1 MAHEINI
8 PDNLKKEEK
17 YSVLRSALASLI
29 SDETD
34 IIAILSNVSAAI
46 QETFNFLWVGFY
58 LVKDKE
64 LVLGPFQ
71 GPVAC
76 FRIKF
81 GQGVCG
87 TSWKNNKSIIVPDV
101 DKFPGHIACSSKSKS
116 EIVIPI
122 MKKNTVFGV
131 LDIDSEEYS
140 TFSEVDEKYLKEII
154 KIVEKK
160 LD

>member
-17 YSVLRSALASLI
+17 YSVLRSALSSLI

-34 IIAILSNVSAAI
+34 FIAILSNVSSAI

-87 TSWKNNKSIIVPDV
+87 ASWKSNKSIIVPDV
-101 DKFPGHIACSSKSKS
+101 NKFPGHIACSSMSKS

-122 MKKNTVFGV
+122 RKENKVFAI
-131 LDIDSEEYS
+131 LDIDSSNYNDFEEA
-140 TFSEVDEKYLKEII
+140 DEKYLKEII
-154 KIVEKK
+154 KIIEKK

>member
-1 MAHEINI
+1 MAHDINI
-8 PDNLKKEEK
+8 PDNLRKEEK
-17 YSVLRSALASLI
+17 YSVLRDALSSLI

-87 TSWKNNKSIIVPDV
+87 TSWENNKSIIVPDV
-101 DKFPGHIACSSKSKS
+101 DKFPGHIACSSRSKS

>member
-1 MAHEINI
+1 MAHDINI
-8 PDNLKKEEK
+8 PDNLRKEEK
-17 YSVLRSALASLI
+17 YSLLRGAVSSLI

-46 QETFNFLWVGFY
+46 QETFGFLWVGFY
-58 LVKDKE
+58 LIKDKE

-101 DKFPGHIACSSKSKS
+101 DKFPGHIACSSRSKS

-122 MKKNTVFGV
+122 RKENEVFAI
-131 LDIDSEEYS
+131 LDIDSSNYNDFEEI
-140 TFSEVDEKYLKEII
+140 DEKYLKEII
-154 KIVEKK
+154 KLIEDK
-160 LD
+160 LI

>member
-1 MAHEINI
+1 MTHDINI
-8 PDNLKKEEK
+8 PDNLRKEEK
-17 YSVLRSALASLI
+17 YSVLRDALASLI

-34 IIAILSNVSAAI
+34 ITAILSNVSAAI

-140 TFSEVDEKYLKEII
+140 TFSEVDEKHLKEII

>member
-1 MAHEINI
+1 MAHDINI
-8 PDNLKKEEK
+8 PDNLRKEEK
-17 YSVLRSALASLI
+17 YSVLSDALSSLI

-87 TSWKNNKSIIVPDV
+87 TSWENNKSIIVPDV
-101 DKFPGHIACSSKSKS
+101 DKFPGHIACSSRSKS

-140 TFSEVDEKYLKEII
+140 TFNDVDEKYLKEII

>member
-1 MAHEINI
+1 MNHDINI
-8 PDNLKKEEK
+8 PDNLRKEEK
-17 YSVLRSALASLI
+17 YSVLRDALASLI

-34 IIAILSNVSAAI
+34 ITAILSNVSAAI

-140 TFSEVDEKYLKEII
+140 TFSEVDEKHLKEII

>member
-1 MAHEINI
+1 MAHDINI
-8 PDNLKKEEK
+8 PDNLRKEEK
-17 YSVLRSALASLI
+17 YSVLRDALASLI

-34 IIAILSNVSAAI
+34 ITAILSNVSAAI

-140 TFSEVDEKYLKEII
+140 TFSEVDEKHLKEII

>member
-1 MAHEINI
+1 MAHDINI
-8 PDNLKKEEK
+8 PDNLRKEEK
-17 YSVLRSALASLI
+17 YSLLRGAVSSLI

-58 LVKDKE
+58 LVKDNE

-87 TSWKNNKSIIVPDV
+87 SSWKNNKSIIVPDV

-140 TFSEVDEKYLKEII
+140 TFNEVDEKYLKEII
-154 KIVEKK
+154 KIIEKK

>member
-17 YSVLRSALASLI
+17 YSVLRSALSSLI

-34 IIAILSNVSAAI
+34 IIAILSNVSSAI
-46 QETFNFLWVGFY
+46 QEAFNFLWVGFY
-58 LVKDKE
+58 LVKDNE

-101 DKFPGHIACSSKSKS
+101 DKFPGHIACSSRSKS

-140 TFSEVDEKYLKEII
+140 TFSEADEKYLKEII
-154 KIVEKK
+154 KIIEKK

>member
-1 MAHEINI
+1 MAHDINI
-8 PDNLKKEEK
+8 PDNLRKEEK
-17 YSVLRSALASLI
+17 YSVLSDALSSLI

-101 DKFPGHIACSSKSKS
+101 DKFPGHIACSSRSKS

-131 LDIDSEEYS
+131 LDVDSEEYS

-154 KIVEKK
+154 KIIEKK

>member
-17 YSVLRSALASLI
+17 YSVLRSALSSLI

-34 IIAILSNVSAAI
+34 IIAILSNVSSAI
-46 QETFNFLWVGFY
+46 QETFNYLWVGFY
-58 LVKDKE
+58 LAKDKE

-87 TSWKNNKSIIVPDV
+87 AAWKSNKSIIVPDV
-101 DKFPGHIACSSKSKS
+101 NKFPGHIACSSMSKS

-122 MKKNTVFGV
+122 RKENEIFAILDVDSSNYNDFGEVDKKN
-131 LDIDSEEYS
+131 LN
-140 TFSEVDEKYLKEII
+140 
-154 KIVEKK
+154 KIVNLIEDK
-160 LD
+160 LI

>member
-1 MAHEINI
+1 MAHDINI
-8 PDNLKKEEK
+8 PDNLRKEEK
-17 YSVLRSALASLI
+17 YSVLRDALSSLI

-34 IIAILSNVSAAI
+34 ITAILSNVSAAI

-101 DKFPGHIACSSKSKS
+101 DKFPGHIACSSRSKS

-131 LDIDSEEYS
+131 LDVDSEEYS